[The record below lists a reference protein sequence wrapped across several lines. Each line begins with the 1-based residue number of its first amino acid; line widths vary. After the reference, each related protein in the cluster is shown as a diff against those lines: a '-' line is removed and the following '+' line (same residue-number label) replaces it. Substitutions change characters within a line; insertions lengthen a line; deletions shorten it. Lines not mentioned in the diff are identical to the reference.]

1 MSFYDIHHHSEFSL
15 FDGMAKVKDAAKYAK
30 ELGYPA
36 LGNTDHGNISALI
49 KHFNACSEQDIIP
62 ILGCEFYFQPKI
74 NHDKPS
80 YHLCLFANSF
90 EGWRN
95 LNRLTSIANDDEH
108 YYYKPKLTFADLKE
122 HSEGIV
128 CSSACIGGYIP
139 QLLVKQNEE
148 KADKAIKKFI
158 SIFGINFFIEIQPI

>member
-80 YHLCLFANSF
+80 YH
-90 EGWRN
+90 
-95 LNRLTSIANDDEH
+95 
-108 YYYKPKLTFADLKE
+108 
-122 HSEGIV
+122 
-128 CSSACIGGYIP
+128 
-139 QLLVKQNEE
+139 
-148 KADKAIKKFI
+148 
-158 SIFGINFFIEIQPI
+158 